1 MKKTILFAAPIAAAL
16 AFSACGAEGKKTG
29 GDSTATQSAAP
40 VSASVKDEKLSGFML
55 GGIYFING
63 YGGVDAVN
71 KMINSTDKAAIV
83 DSYKQILEFPFK
95 PDDAAGAQD
104 MLREGWDIRDK
115 ESLVKT
121 LDKLTQGDPKN
132 THRAWDYARLV
143 NNACMGYAAGY
154 ITRGEAEKYI
164 AAALPLARRDFK
176 TWDDYFADWLE
187 GRKTW
192 GGDQENNKTYEDLA
206 KTITRGENSIYQIQP
221 LN

>member
-1 MKKTILFAAPIAAAL
+1 MKKIVLFAAPIAAAL
-16 AFSACGAEGKKTG
+16 AFTACGSEGKKTA

-40 VSASVKDEKLSGFML
+40 VPASVKDEKLSGFML

-71 KMINSTDKAAIV
+71 KMINSTDKAEIV
-83 DSYKQILEFPFK
+83 SSYKQILEFPFK
-95 PDDAAGAQD
+95 PDDAAGAQG
-104 MLREGWDIRDK
+104 MLKEAWNIHDK

-121 LDKLTQGDPKN
+121 LDELTQGDPKN

-154 ITRGEAEKYI
+154 ITQGEAEKYI
-164 AAALPLARRDFK
+164 AATLPLARKDFK

-187 GRKTW
+187 GRKAW
-192 GGDQENNKTYEDLA
+192 GGDQENNKAYEDLA
-206 KTITRGENSIYQIQP
+206 KTITKGENSIYQIQP

>member
-1 MKKTILFAAPIAAAL
+1 MKKTVLFAATIAAAL
-16 AFSACGAEGKKTG
+16 AFTACGSEGKKTG
-29 GDSTATQSAAP
+29 SDSTTAQSAAP

-71 KMINSTDKAAIV
+71 KMINSTDKAEIV

-95 PDDAAGAQD
+95 PDDATGAQG
-104 MLREGWDIRDK
+104 MLRNAWNISDK

-121 LDKLTQGDPKN
+121 LDELTKGDPKN

-154 ITRGEAEKYI
+154 ITQGEAEKYI
-164 AAALPLARRDFK
+164 AATLPLARKDFK

-187 GRKTW
+187 GRKAW

-206 KTITRGENSIYQIQP
+206 KTITKGENSIYQIQP